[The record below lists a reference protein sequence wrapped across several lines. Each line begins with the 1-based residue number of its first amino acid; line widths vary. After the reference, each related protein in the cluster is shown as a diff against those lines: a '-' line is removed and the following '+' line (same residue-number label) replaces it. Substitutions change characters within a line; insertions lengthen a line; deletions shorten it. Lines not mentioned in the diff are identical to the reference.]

1 MNLGTIVRSVSKL
14 TIILIFFWLVSTSTI
29 QDQVLGV
36 VLLAII
42 LWSFYPSRHLESSIL
57 IIAILVV
64 LQATLD
70 VEGFIS
76 NLFRVYGGS
85 GLWIIIS
92 GFILA
97 KGMEV
102 SGLGKRI
109 ALVIAT
115 SLGAKPRNILLAIAI
130 TSFAI
135 SPLSPSTTAKAF
147 LILPICIGLVEA
159 FGVEKGRSNFGAAVM
174 IMAMAAN
181 NICSTAFLTATVPN
195 PISAG
200 YLADIGLELD
210 WVRWF
215 EMAFPLT
222 ILLLAISYLLLI
234 FMFKPEVEAN
244 RNTLQKVKE
253 LREAL
258 GPIKG
263 SEKTVAI
270 IFSLAIVLWI
280 SEQYNPFNVG
290 LISLLLSLVL
300 ILPQAGVMEPKGF
313 GSSIPWGSIA
323 LFAASMF
330 LARAVGEYHA
340 LDSVTLSL
348 FNILNLEKFE
358 AAILISVIVLV
369 AMMLHIV
376 FTSTTVYA
384 TVMVPIAIG
393 LTQLHG
399 LDPVLTALPIAV
411 LAPVAI
417 ILPVNTIPNIIFYG
431 EGWFNE
437 KQMVIYG
444 IILSILSVTL
454 VLLIGIP
461 YWRLL
466 GVI

>member
-1 MNLGTIVRSVSKL
+1 M
-14 TIILIFFWLVSTSTI
+14 
-29 QDQVLGV
+29 GV
-36 VLLAII
+36 VLLALI
-42 LWSFYPSRHLESSIL
+42 LWSFYPSHHLESSIL

-64 LQATLD
+64 LQATLN
-70 VEGFIS
+70 VEEFLS

-109 ALVIAT
+109 ALAIAT
-115 SLGAKPRNILLAIAI
+115 SLGAKPRNILLAIAV

-200 YLADIGLELD
+200 YLADIGLVLD

-222 ILLLAISYLLLI
+222 ILLLAVSYLLLI

-290 LISLLLSLVL
+290 LITLLLSLVL
-300 ILPQAGVMEPKGF
+300 ILPQTGVMEPKGF

-340 LDSVTLSL
+340 LDSVALSL
-348 FNILNLEKFE
+348 FNILNLEKLE
-358 AAILISVIVLV
+358 ATILISVIVLV

-384 TVMVPIAIG
+384 TVMVPLAIG

-417 ILPVNTIPNIIFYG
+417 ILPVNTIPNIIFHG

-437 KQMVIYG
+437 KQMAIYG